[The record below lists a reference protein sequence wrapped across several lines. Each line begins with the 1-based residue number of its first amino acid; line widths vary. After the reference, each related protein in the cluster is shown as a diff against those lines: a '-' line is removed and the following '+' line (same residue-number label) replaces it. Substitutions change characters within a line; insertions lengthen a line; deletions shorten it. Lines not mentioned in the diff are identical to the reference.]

1 MESNNFHALASS
13 QHFSNGDDVDDDDEE
28 HDKSS
33 DEDEDMFGDATN
45 EDELEEAEVKR
56 LR

>member
-1 MESNNFHALASS
+1 MERNNFHALASS